1 MGEQAP
7 VHIRPSSHQDSG
19 HQTALH
25 RSAMVGN
32 STAIAALVKGGCAL
46 DLKDRDGNT
55 ALHEASWHGFSQCV
69 KLLVKAG
76 ADVQIRNKAGNTALH
91 LACQNAH
98 AQTARLLLLGGSS
111 PDTKNN
117 MGDTCLHVAA
127 RYNNQTLV
135 KILLKSQ
142 CSLMETNQGGDTAL
156 HVAATLNHKKT
167 VQLLL
172 EAGADGKIKNKAG
185 KSALDKARDN
195 NHREVALLLARSSQV
210 HRFLR
215 GRTIIKRKKRL
226 AADHRT
232 QTLPNKVRKA
242 KRKLSSDE
250 RSAVEKT
257 PNGGQVDSR
266 TAAKAR
272 AHRQHLQHHVYLK
285 TPASRLYGRAR
296 ERRVRE
302 QLVSNDSPKG
312 QNDSH
317 VLKDLLCD
325 DGGDRSTVTGK
336 TYQLY
341 TLYRDREGKVKQA
354 PASGCHCK
362 SVLKKLEEQV
372 KATQGEMRLHILNVQ
387 EEVNSRLG
395 KIDRRNRHQ
404 IKVLD
409 MLNQER
415 VAEERRNMLYRMEQK
430 AAQVGQEALLKQQAA
445 VRHELKK
452 WCVSQVN
459 DLDVHI
465 SAEAQYYKLLPSP
478 SMERSVAEAELESL
492 PLLSVFSGDSSA
504 SLATYVN
511 ILPSKSSHSL
521 RGPEQEQTPSG
532 TYFEMKVDRSPD
544 DYENTALFP
553 MPAKGSSGL
562 MQEYTDPPWQSP
574 GVQGNPMAAVL
585 PLFEEG
591 FSSSSSQSSIGG
603 LGPQMVPAQQQSCGT
618 KSRRHFRGVRMRS
631 CRRSGIRADDTT
643 TLEFFIDR
651 PSEPTFS
658 QERNSLHA
666 MEVTQCFFETV
677 STQLERWCQ
686 RKILEVEQQAEL
698 RAQQDRE
705 ELLQRIGSL
714 EEELQRLK
722 TSENMDS
729 VHIDN
734 DQCSE
739 DSKN

>member
-1 MGEQAP
+1 NSVE
-7 VHIRPSSHQDSG
+7 ITKQDESEKVLLEFKRG
-19 HQTALH
+19 KASRRKVCFLKK
-25 RSAMVGN
+25 S
-32 STAIAALVKGGCAL
+32 VKQS
-46 DLKDRDGNT
+46 DGNT

-76 ADVQIRNKAGNTALH
+76 ADMDITRISEPFLFCSDCSLSFQAGNTALH

-226 AADHRT
+226 CVEVSPTISSRYLSTSLTSSGSFPANEVTFHVPRASLCVRGAYS
-232 QTLPNKVRKA
+232 LSENPNIVVFVINC
-242 KRKLSSDE
+242 L
-250 RSAVEKT
+250 VC
-257 PNGGQVDSR
+257 Q
-266 TAAKAR
+266 
-272 AHRQHLQHHVYLK
+272 
-285 TPASRLYGRAR
+285 
-296 ERRVRE
+296 
-302 QLVSNDSPKG
+302 VSNDSPKG

-430 AAQVGQEALLKQQAA
+430 AAQVGQEALLKQ
-445 VRHELKK
+445 
-452 WCVSQVN
+452 VSVHS
-459 DLDVHI
+459 DLTGDCKRVYFRLDSRLSPLWDSI
-465 SAEAQYYKLLPSP
+465 RTRKLPPGEEQPACYGGVFETQHTKPDLPSDE
-478 SMERSVAEAELESL
+478 SAKLEYNVCLSTL
-492 PLLSVFSGDSSA
+492 PC
-504 SLATYVN
+504 
-511 ILPSKSSHSL
+511 
-521 RGPEQEQTPSG
+521 Q
-532 TYFEMKVDRSPD
+532 
-544 DYENTALFP
+544 
-553 MPAKGSSGL
+553 
-562 MQEYTDPPWQSP
+562 
-574 GVQGNPMAAVL
+574 
-585 PLFEEG
+585 
-591 FSSSSSQSSIGG
+591 
-603 LGPQMVPAQQQSCGT
+603 
-618 KSRRHFRGVRMRS
+618 
-631 CRRSGIRADDTT
+631 
-643 TLEFFIDR
+643 
-651 PSEPTFS
+651 
-658 QERNSLHA
+658 
-666 MEVTQCFFETV
+666 VTQCFFETV

-729 VHIDN
+729 LQSD
-734 DQCSE
+734 
-739 DSKN
+739 